1 MNSEINSTEE
11 ILCPSC
17 ATPNALFE
25 TFCQSCGSPIGATAN
40 LDPIHSISVQGV
52 LFRKAVEGRPKPL
65 VLAGIWIMFF
75 PLLLVSIYAAIRLAL
90 NRAGASDFIF
100 FWAFIGLAYASLV
113 ILYRVTKNYLKAPTK
128 ADASRSSSGGA

>member
-25 TFCQSCGSPIGATAN
+25 TFCQSCGSPIGATAS
-40 LDPIHSISVQGV
+40 LDPIHSISAQGF
-52 LFRKAVEGRPKPL
+52 LFRKAVEGRPKPI
-65 VLAGIWIMFF
+65 VLAGVWIMFF
-75 PLLLVSIYAAIRLAL
+75 PLLLVSIYAAIRLIV
-90 NRAGASDFIF
+90 NRAGVSDFVF

-113 ILYRVTKNYLKAPTK
+113 ILYRVTKNYLTVPKGT
-128 ADASRSSSGGA
+128 DTGRSSSGGA